1 MPNKSDTTHTGPR
14 SSRFNLKDGE
24 QGSVKAGKRN
34 IVRSLSASRTRN
46 IGISFV
52 GLLLVGLLIW
62 LASGGRGIP
71 NALAAVDEAPANNK
85 AETEVVTSQ
94 ISLEDLP
101 VFTSGVNGYPGPQR
115 RVNIHTIVPDRPRM
129 EIITYSVTQGDSIF
143 AIAEKFALKPETILW
158 GNYDTLQDDPHGL
171 RPGQELN
178 ILPVDGTYYEWNE
191 GDNFEAVAAFFG
203 VEAREVIDWPGNN
216 LPPALNNAGQ
226 DLPAGTGLVIPG
238 GERELVSWQA
248 PRISRSNPA
257 VAKVAGPGACGSI
270 YDGPIGEGF
279 FLWPTP
285 ATYLSGYGYSSI
297 HPGID
302 IGGAT
307 GNAIFASASGVVVYA
322 GWNNYGY
329 GYMVVIDHGDGWQSL
344 YAHMN
349 LVNVGCGQAVYQG
362 NVIGGVGSTGN
373 SSGSH
378 LHFELQHD
386 TYGKVNPYD
395 LVSP

>member
-143 AIAEKFALKPETILW
+143 AIAE
-158 GNYDTLQDDPHGL
+158 
-171 RPGQELN
+171 R
-178 ILPVDGTYYEWNE
+178 
-191 GDNFEAVAAFFG
+191 
-203 VEAREVIDWPGNN
+203 
-216 LPPALNNAGQ
+216 
-226 DLPAGTGLVIPG
+226 LVIPG